1 MAGLFIPGKARD
13 PRRMAVSAEGLERA
27 LTQLADLRTA
37 PVTVEAALRR
47 IVESA
52 DALFQVDGSTLMLV
66 DRDQALRNLA
76 VSNLR
81 AQALEELQDEH
92 GEGPCVDAYE
102 EKHTV
107 WADDLGREERWPAFS
122 PAAASRGLAAVL
134 ASPIPYS
141 NEAVGVV
148 AVFAA
153 GPHPW
158 TEAEQQAI
166 VAFTDLAAMLILNA
180 MEASERGRV
189 AVELQG
195 ALDSRV
201 VIEQAKGVLVGR
213 HGLTPRQAFER
224 LRGIARD
231 QRRRLAEVA
240 AEVVDAAQQV

>member
-1 MAGLFIPGKARD
+1 
-13 PRRMAVSAEGLERA
+13 MAVSAEGLERA

-37 PVTVEAALRR
+37 PVTVESALHR

-52 DALFQVDGSTLMLV
+52 DALFQVDGSALMLV

-76 VSNLR
+76 VSHRR
-81 AQALEELQDEH
+81 AQALEELHAEH

-107 WADDLGREERWPAFS
+107 WTDDLGREERWPEFS

-148 AVFAA
+148 AVFA
-153 GPHPW
+153 GEPHPW
-158 TEAEQQAI
+158 TEAEQQAVI
-166 VAFTDLAAMLILNA
+166 AFTDLAAMLILNA

-189 AVELQG
+189 AVQLQG

-224 LRGIARD
+224 LRGMARD
-231 QRRRLAEVA
+231 QRRPLAEIA
-240 AEVVDAAQQV
+240 AEVVGAAQRA

>member
-1 MAGLFIPGKARD
+1 
-13 PRRMAVSAEGLERA
+13 MAVSAEGLERA
-27 LTQLADLRTA
+27 LSQLADLRTA
-37 PVTVEAALRR
+37 PVTVEEALRR

-52 DALFQVDGSTLMLV
+52 DALFQVDGSALMLV

-76 VSNLR
+76 GSHLR
-81 AQALEELQDEH
+81 AAVLEELHAEH
-92 GEGPCVDAYE
+92 GEGPCVDAYDD
-102 EKHTV
+102 KQTV
-107 WADDLGREERWPAFS
+107 WTDDLGREERWPGFS
-122 PAAASRGLAAVL
+122 PAAVSRRLAAVL

-148 AVFAA
+148 AVFASE
-153 GPHPW
+153 PHPW
-158 TEAEQQAI
+158 TEAEQEAI

-180 MEASERGRV
+180 MEARERGRI

-224 LRGIARD
+224 LRGLARD
-231 QRRRLAEVA
+231 QRRPLAELA
-240 AEVVDAAQQV
+240 AEVVAAAQQR

>member
-1 MAGLFIPGKARD
+1 
-13 PRRMAVSAEGLERA
+13 MAVSAEGLERA
-27 LTQLADLRTA
+27 LSQLADLRTA
-37 PVTVEAALRR
+37 PVTVEEALRR

-52 DALFQVDGSTLMLV
+52 DALFQVDGSALMLV

-76 VSNLR
+76 GSHLR
-81 AQALEELQDEH
+81 AAVLEELHAEH
-92 GEGPCVDAYE
+92 GEGPCVDAYDD
-102 EKHTV
+102 KQTV
-107 WADDLGREERWPAFS
+107 WTDDLGREERWPGFS
-122 PAAASRGLAAVL
+122 PAAVSRRLAAVL

-148 AVFAA
+148 AVFASE
-153 GPHPW
+153 PHPW
-158 TEAEQQAI
+158 TEAEQEAI

-180 MEASERGRV
+180 MEAKERGRI

-224 LRGIARD
+224 LRGLARD
-231 QRRRLAEVA
+231 QRRPLAELA
-240 AEVVDAAQQV
+240 AEVVDAAQQG

>member
-1 MAGLFIPGKARD
+1 
-13 PRRMAVSAEGLERA
+13 MAVSAEGLERA

-37 PVTVEAALRR
+37 QVTVEAALRR

-52 DALFQVDGSTLMLV
+52 DALFQVDGSALMLV
-66 DRDQALRNLA
+66 DRDQMLRNLS
-76 VSNLR
+76 VSHLR
-81 AQALEELQDEH
+81 AAVLEELQAEH
-92 GEGPCVDAYE
+92 GEGPCVDAYD
-102 EKHTV
+102 EKRSV
-107 WADDLGREERWPAFS
+107 WTDDLGREERWPAFS
-122 PAAASRGLAAVL
+122 PAAARRGLAAVL

-148 AVFAA
+148 AVFAGEA
-153 GPHPW
+153 HPW
-158 TEAEQQAI
+158 TDAEQEAI

-180 MEASERGRV
+180 MAARDRGKL

-224 LRGIARD
+224 LRGLARD
-231 QRRRLAEVA
+231 QRRPLAEVA
-240 AEVVDAAQQV
+240 AEVVDAAQHG

>member
-1 MAGLFIPGKARD
+1 
-13 PRRMAVSAEGLERA
+13 MAVSAEGLERA

-37 PVTVEAALRR
+37 QVTVEAALRR

-66 DRDQALRNLA
+66 DRDQTLRNLS
-76 VSNLR
+76 VSHLR
-81 AQALEELQDEH
+81 AALLEELQVEH
-92 GEGPCVDAYE
+92 GEGPCVDAYH
-102 EKHTV
+102 EKQSV
-107 WADDLGREERWPAFS
+107 WADDLGREERWPQFS
-122 PAAASRGLAAVL
+122 PAAARRGLLAVL

-153 GPHPW
+153 EPHPW
-158 TEAEQQAI
+158 TDAEREAI

-180 MEASERGRV
+180 MAATERGKL

-224 LRGIARD
+224 LRGLARD
-231 QRRRLAEVA
+231 QRRSLAEVA
-240 AEVVDAAQQV
+240 AAVVDAAQQG